1 MKKYVFGFVLST
13 IILFGTGCLGST
25 DEFLQTG
32 TWKQYN
38 MSPYMHD
45 IELNFNSN
53 GTLIFK
59 NLTAAVT
66 DTATYSLS
74 AGGEYNFLEIL
85 GTPTVQSQVPA
96 DYNGKWTIIRRVE
109 GTFAISM
116 QREGYGVLYLEFV
129 NI

>member
-1 MKKYVFGFVLST
+1 
-13 IILFGTGCLGST
+13 
-25 DEFLQTG
+25 
-32 TWKQYN
+32 
-38 MSPYMHD
+38 MHD